1 MCFHVKVRI
10 TGEQISTEDL
20 LQFSKLFEDELTLD
34 SLTRPQLVA
43 LSKLLLLQS
52 VGTNNFLRF
61 QLRLKLRQ
69 LETDDRLIQ
78 KEGVESL
85 NKSELQ
91 AASQARGMRAIGMS
105 EERLRSQ
112 LSQWLDLHL
121 NEQVPASLLLLSR
134 ALYLPEKLPQEDQL
148 KAALSSLPGEMVDE
162 ATIKAKEIEG
172 EIVDN
177 RLRLDVVKKQEERI
191 KEEEEEEGKKE
202 EVKAAIAVQQ
212 EELKDVAPV
221 LTPSVG
227 ISATDTGS
235 LEEVV
240 VSKEEL
246 RDIGEAVSLFKKP
259 LSEEE
264 STLEELK
271 EDREEFQSDIAD
283 LNTECSSVAPEEQLE
298 ESVSSSRL
306 GKRVDNMIS
315 KIDST
320 LKQLREEV
328 KQDLHEP
335 ATFNQ
340 QSVS

>member
-1 MCFHVKVRI
+1 
-10 TGEQISTEDL
+10 
-20 LQFSKLFEDELTLD
+20 
-34 SLTRPQLVA
+34 
-43 LSKLLLLQS
+43 
-52 VGTNNFLRF
+52 
-61 QLRLKLRQ
+61 
-69 LETDDRLIQ
+69 
-78 KEGVESL
+78 
-85 NKSELQ
+85 
-91 AASQARGMRAIGMS
+91 
-105 EERLRSQ
+105 
-112 LSQWLDLHL
+112 
-121 NEQVPASLLLLSR
+121 VPASLLLLSR

-340 QSVS
+340 QEDTVTVQELAEAIRKTRKTSDEQKIQRICEVLDDDQDGAVKVDDLLKAIELIASEDTDLNAKQISTMMAILKKEGQITGGSFQ